1 MRKNVYNKINGDEMK
16 EYFKFKEKTVL
27 ISGKKRGLIQNLKE
41 NKVYSIDENSV
52 KYLIPILNG
61 NKIDSIVKKEDLNE
75 FIDFLNILVNRSL
88 GEFTDIPIKS
98 GEININKVINKTF
111 NNVWFE
117 LRKACNLKCCH
128 CYMDCNS
135 NRDSNLKLLNLNEW
149 KNIINELTNYKVE
162 RITLIGGEPLI
173 FKHITELI
181 DYINLKLP
189 KCEIVLYSNLSL
201 LSDNILN
208 CIIKNKVKVVTSI
221 YSNESNIHNK
231 ITGHIGSFNL
241 TVENIKK
248 LRRNNVY
255 VQANSVLMTYNVNNI
270 SQTKRFIYDLTGV
283 MGRIDIIRDIGKSK
297 DHLIPKNISNKFN
310 RVRTKADFNLIS
322 EKDFI
327 RNYSGN
333 SCWTGKINISC
344 DGYISPCIMGEDF
357 INKDFNIRNYS
368 LEELLDKY
376 IIPSFWSISKDNI
389 EVCKD
394 CEYRYVCK
402 DCRPINKEGNNK
414 LSKGGFCNYNPYTG
428 IWENEKRD

>member
-1 MRKNVYNKINGDEMK
+1 MRKSIIYKNNGDKMK
-16 EYFKFKEKTVL
+16 DYFKFKEKIILTN
-27 ISGKKRGLIQNLKE
+27 GKKNGIIENLNE
-41 NKVYSIDENSV
+41 NKIYSINENV
-52 KYLIPILNG
+52 LKYLKHLLNG
-61 NKIDSIVKKEDLNE
+61 NKITSIVKKEDLHE
-75 FIDFLNILVNRSL
+75 FIEFLKVLVSRNL

-98 GEININKVINKTF
+98 GQININKVINKTF
-111 NNVWFE
+111 NNIWFE

-135 NRDSNLKLLNLNEW
+135 NRDKNLNLLSLSEW
-149 KNIINELTNYKVE
+149 KGIVNELSNYEVE

-173 FKHITELI
+173 FKDIIELI
-181 DYINLKLP
+181 EYINFTLP
-189 KCEIVLYSNLSL
+189 KCEIVLYSNLTL
-201 LSDNILN
+201 LNDNILD

-221 YSNESNIHNK
+221 YSNERNIHDK
-231 ITGHIGSFNL
+231 ITGHVGSFNL
-241 TVENIKK
+241 TLAGIKK
-248 LRRNNVY
+248 LRKNNVY
-255 VQANSVLMTYNVNNI
+255 VQANSVLMSYNANNI
-270 SQTKRFIYDLTGV
+270 SQTKKFIYELTDV
-283 MGRIDIIRDIGKSK
+283 MGRVDIIRDIGKSK
-297 DHLIPKNISNKFN
+297 ENLMPKGLLNEFN
-310 RVRTKADFNLIS
+310 RVRTKPDFNLIS

-357 INKDFNIRNYS
+357 INKYFNIRNYS

-376 IIPSFWSISKDNI
+376 IIPSFWSISKDKI

-414 LSKGGFCNYNPYTG
+414 LSKGSFCNYNPYTG
-428 IWENEKRD
+428 VWRT